1 MKKNVLFVVDER
13 KMGGVS
19 ILFEDIMNNFN
30 IDKYNIDIL
39 VLHDNGDYLVNLPKS
54 INVIY
59 GTKYFKGID
68 YTIKEALKTFNLS
81 TIYHKIKVV
90 LDMKTGKIKKNIIRE
105 RKKILKKKYDVE
117 IAFKDGFPAIFTIF
131 GDSKKKIHWL
141 HYEYKKTN
149 PNGKYTKLFKEILPK
164 FDSIVAVSE
173 GVKEA
178 FYNAYKIEGIKVIE
192 NFVDTK
198 KIINLSK
205 EEGLKLNNKDINFV
219 SVGRL
224 HEMKGYDRLVRII
237 GLIKKEGKLPNNF
250 RLRIYGDGPLKEV
263 IQNLIIENKLSDN
276 VILMGRTK
284 NPYKEIKNNKLFI
297 LPSYYEPFGIVIV
310 EAMTLHVP
318 VLACSNAATGKLIKN
333 NYNGL
338 IVENDDS
345 ALKEGLEYLLNNPKV
360 IKEYHN
366 NLAKYEY
373 DNNVV
378 LKQIERELDE

>member
-30 IDKYNIDIL
+30 IEKYNIDIL
-39 VLHDNGDYLVNLPKS
+39 VLHNNGDYLNNLPKS

-59 GTKYFKGID
+59 GTKYFSGID
-68 YTIKEALKTFNLS
+68 YTLKEALKTFNPC

-90 LDMKTGKIKKNIIRE
+90 LDMKTGRIKKNIIRE

-117 IAFKDGFPAIFTIF
+117 IAFKDGFTALFTIF

-149 PNGKYTKLFKEILPK
+149 PNGKYTKLFSEILPK

-178 FYNAYKIEGIKVIE
+178 FYNAYKIENVKVIE
-192 NFVDTK
+192 NYIDTN
-198 KIINLSK
+198 KIVRLSK
-205 EEGLKLNNKDINFV
+205 EEGLKLNDKDINFV

-237 GLIKKEGKLPNNF
+237 GSIKKEGKLPNNF
-250 RLRIYGDGPLKEV
+250 KLRIYGDGPLKNV
-263 IQNLIIENKLSDN
+263 IQKLIIDNELTNN
-276 VILMGRTK
+276 VILMGRTR
-284 NPYKEIKNNKLFI
+284 NPYKEIKNNSLFI

-318 VLACSNAATGKLIKN
+318 VLACSNAATSRLIKSKT
-333 NYNGL
+333 NGL
-338 IVENDDS
+338 IVDNNDD
-345 ALKEGLEYLLNNPKV
+345 ALKEGLEYLISNPKV
-360 IKEYHN
+360 IDKYHN
-366 NLAKYEY
+366 NLSNYEY
-373 DNNVV
+373 DNSVV
-378 LKQIERELDE
+378 MKQIERELNE